1 MRMSQYFLPTM
12 KENPAEAQI
21 VSHRLMLRA
30 GLVRQTSAGIYAWLP
45 LGFRV
50 LKNIER
56 IVREE
61 QDRSGAQ
68 EVLMPTIQSAD
79 LWRESGRY
87 DAYGPEML
95 RIKDRH
101 DREMLFGPTNEEV
114 ITVLFRDGVKSYR
127 DLPRNLYH
135 IQWKFRDE
143 VRPRF
148 GVMRGREFLMKDN
161 YSFDIDKK
169 GAIHSYNKMFV
180 TYLRTFARMGLK
192 AIPMRAETG
201 PIGGDLSHEF
211 IVLADTGESAV
222 FCHKGLVDKDI
233 LSRKI
238 DYDSDLQPIVNEWTS
253 LYAATD
259 DMHDKAAFEKIPEG
273 ERLSAR
279 GIEVGHIFYFG
290 TKYSAPMKAV
300 VAGPGGEQI
309 TVEMGSYGI
318 GVSRLVGG
326 IIEASHDEAGIVWPE
341 SVAPFKVAIVNL
353 KPDDGAVSGACQK
366 LYDGLAAKGIE
377 VLHDDRDLRPGA
389 QVRRHGPDRPALA
402 GDRRAQGR
410 VGRQGRGQGPQD
422 RQARGSAVRP
432 GRPALRLRPMA
443 FAAVERLIAFRY
455 LRARREEGFISVIA
469 AFSLI
474 GITLGRRHADR
485 RHVGHERLSL
495 RDAAP
500 DVEHQRPA
508 RRAGQPRRPRRHARA
523 AGRHEEGARRA
534 ERHADGRGPGH
545 GRGRRQGEGRGAA
558 RRAARRLQ
566 GAHAALGRDRRARRA
581 ARPLSQP
588 VPRPRTTSRSTGDR

>member
-87 DAYGPEML
+87 DAYGLEML

-233 LSRKI
+233 LEPQDRLRLRPAADRERVDVALRRDRRHARQGSVREDPRGRAACPRAASRSAI
-238 DYDSDLQPIVNEWTS
+238 SSTS
-253 LYAATD
+253 A
-259 DMHDKAAFEKIPEG
+259 PQ
-273 ERLSAR
+273 
-279 GIEVGHIFYFG
+279 
-290 TKYSAPMKAV
+290 YSAPMKAV

-366 LYDGLAAKGIE
+366 LYDGLAAKGID

-389 QVRRHGPDRPALA
+389 KFADMDLIGLPWQVIVGPKGVSAGKAEVKDRKT
-402 GDRRAQGR
+402 GK
-410 VGRQGRGQGPQD
+410 
-422 RQARGSAVRP
+422 
-432 GRPALRLRPMA
+432 
-443 FAAVERLIAFRY
+443 
-455 LRARREEGFISVIA
+455 REEVPFDQV
-469 AFSLI
+469 
-474 GITLGRRHADR
+474 
-485 RHVGHERLSL
+485 V
-495 RDAAP
+495 
-500 DVEHQRPA
+500 QRF
-508 RRAGQPRRPRRHARA
+508 G
-523 AGRHEEGARRA
+523 
-534 ERHADGRGPGH
+534 
-545 GRGRRQGEGRGAA
+545 
-558 RRAARRLQ
+558 
-566 GAHAALGRDRRARRA
+566 
-581 ARPLSQP
+581 
-588 VPRPRTTSRSTGDR
+588 